1 MNGHSEVRES
11 QAAEDSQ
18 KDCLVSERQMRVGF
32 HNTEGLH
39 TMTGGHRKILVITH
53 IYRTSGTHLLPQ
65 DFSTPGGISQ
75 HGQRR

>member
-39 TMTGGHRKILVITH
+39 TMTGGHRKILVIAH
-53 IYRTSGTHLLPQ
+53 IIGPAVRICCPM
-65 DFSTPGGISQ
+65 ISQ
-75 HGQRR
+75 LREG